1 MLTMNQTLPSLKLNK
16 SKELYLFNAPCATSE
31 FSSPLSDYDVRNII
45 GATVN
50 EHLERLLSV
59 SKQKDIPFGIIAD
72 FSLLSQ
78 NDFHF
83 VRAFRKNLMTTGVPI
98 IAIIRE
104 NEIADS
110 PKALKAG
117 VDDCYRMPV
126 DGHSLRERIEFL
138 HHNKAHLDDAFTDD
152 SPDELAV
159 KMSPGK
165 RAVDII
171 GSSLVL
177 LALSPVLLLTALL
190 IRLESRGPIIYRSK
204 RSGTGYQVFDFLK
217 FRSMYP
223 DADSRLKEMQAM
235 NQYKSE
241 EGGVTFTKIKNDP
254 RITRVGRIIRKTSID
269 ELPQLINVL
278 KGDMS
283 LVGNRPLPLYEA
295 EQLTKDEWA
304 YRFIAPAGMTGL
316 WQITKRGGNE
326 MSAEER
332 INLDVTYAKNHSF
345 WYDLKIMLKT
355 PFAII
360 QKENV

>member
-1 MLTMNQTLPSLKLNK
+1 MTESLPSLKLIK
-16 SKELYLFNAPCATSE
+16 SKELYLLNAPCAISE

-45 GATVN
+45 GATVHV
-50 EHLERLLSV
+50 HLERLLAV
-59 SKQKDIPFGIIAD
+59 SREKDVPFGIIAD
-72 FSLLSQ
+72 FALLSQ
-78 NDFHF
+78 NDFQF
-83 VRAFRKNLMTTGVPI
+83 VRTFRKNLMTSGVPI

-104 NEIADS
+104 NEVADTRQ
-110 PKALKAG
+110 ALLVG
-117 VDDCYRMPV
+117 VDDCYHMPV
-126 DGHSLRERIEFL
+126 DGHSLRERVEFL
-138 HHNKAHLDDAFTDD
+138 HKNKTHIEQAFAEEAIEDLT
-152 SPDELAV
+152 V
-159 KMSPGK
+159 KMSFGK
-165 RAVDII
+165 RAVDIV
-171 GSSLVL
+171 GSSVVL
-177 LALSPVLLLTALL
+177 IMFSPVLLLTALL
-190 IRLESRGPIIYRSK
+190 IRLESRGPVIYRSK

-223 DADSRLKEMQAM
+223 DADKRLKEMQAL

-269 ELPQLINVL
+269 ELPQLLNVL
-278 KGDMS
+278 RGDMS

-295 EQLTKDEWA
+295 EQLTTDEWA
-304 YRFIAPAGMTGL
+304 YRFLAPAGMTGL

>member
-1 MLTMNQTLPSLKLNK
+1 MTQALPTLTLNK
-16 SKELYLFNAPCATSE
+16 ARELYLFNAPCATSE
-31 FSSPLSDYDVRNII
+31 FSSPLADYDVRNVI

-50 EHLERLLSV
+50 EHLDRLLSV
-59 SKQKDIPFGIIAD
+59 SKEKDVPFGIIAD
-72 FSLLSQ
+72 FSLLAQ
-78 NDFHF
+78 NNFQF
-83 VRAFRKNLMTTGVPI
+83 VRTFRQNLMTSGVPI
-98 IAIIRE
+98 IAIIGE
-104 NEIADS
+104 NEAADFRE
-110 PKALKAG
+110 AIKAG
-117 VDDCYRMPV
+117 VDDCYRVPV
-126 DGHSLRERIEFL
+126 DCHSLRERMEFL
-138 HHNKAHLDDAFTDD
+138 QVNKTHLEQAFTDD
-152 SPDELAV
+152 VIDELQV
-159 KMSPGK
+159 KMSFGK
-165 RAVDII
+165 RLMDIV

-177 LALSPVLLLTALL
+177 LLFSPVLLLTALL

-204 RSGTGYQVFDFLK
+204 RSGTGYQIFDFLK

-223 DADSRLKEMQAM
+223 DADKRLKEMEAL
-235 NQYKSE
+235 NQYKTE

-254 RITRVGRIIRKTSID
+254 RITRVGRLIRKTSID

-278 KGDMS
+278 RGDMS

-332 INLDVTYAKNHSF
+332 INLDVMYAKNHSF